1 MKLKKIASLAL
12 AGIMAVS
19 MLAGCKDGGNTNDDP
34 VPETPVSNAVTYAND
49 VLSGAQKAVFE
60 FEGNADFD
68 AAVRAVV
75 TDGTKFS
82 SAMID
87 QYDTI
92 YYAANRMTALETEI
106 GDELDGDVVTSLSTV
121 SESGTKKQ
129 VFAYVVSGN
138 LEEKAAVDM
147 MVSAFANLIN
157 RTNFPA
163 TYGNTYNLDYTS
175 NVSALKVSSPDDSSK
190 SVWVLSVVVSQTAT
204 EAANA

>member
-1 MKLKKIASLAL
+1 M
-12 AGIMAVS
+12 
-19 MLAGCKDGGNTNDDP
+19 
-34 VPETPVSNAVTYAND
+34 
-49 VLSGAQKAVFE
+49 
-60 FEGNADFD
+60 
-68 AAVRAVV
+68 
-75 TDGTKFS
+75 
-82 SAMID
+82 
-87 QYDTI
+87 
-92 YYAANRMTALETEI
+92 
-106 GDELDGDVVTSLSTV
+106 